1 MNPVKQYLPALLLL
15 AFASLIIGCTESPK
29 SRGTS
34 ATTEVTLIN
43 NIQGY
48 SFDNNRQ
55 LFEFD
60 SMAIAAGKVLE
71 TGTSIGANYPE
82 ANIIDGQG
90 KTLIPGII
98 DAHGHVS
105 SLGYTLQRIDVRQ
118 AGSAV
123 EAAAAVGDYAASN
136 QYLSW
141 VRGRGWNQVLWPDKQ
156 FPTAAHLDSEISDRP
171 VWLERIDGHAGWGNS
186 KALELAGITR
196 DTVSPAGGEILRDAN
211 GEPTGVLIDNA
222 MNLVSAVIPAPNQSE
237 IAAAL
242 DAVSSH
248 LLSLGITS
256 THDAGTTAAEHQL
269 YRQMADSGEMPVRVY
284 GMISSTEPSLEQ
296 ILAAGHSE
304 DKYQLYS
311 ARSIKIYTDGALGSR
326 GAAMLEPYSDRP
338 GHRGLLLTSAAQL
351 RKLFK
356 LATEA
361 DFQVAIH
368 AIGDKGNRIA
378 LDEIEHAYA
387 TVGGRHLRH
396 RIEHSQVVA
405 IDDIPRFKSL
415 DVIPSMQP
423 THATS
428 DMNMAEI
435 RIGRE
440 RLKGA
445 YAWRTFLDQGSI
457 VVSGSDYPVEL
468 ANPFDGIHAAV
479 TRQNKANQPEGGW
492 LPEEAMTIEEA
503 MRSFSIDA
511 AWGAH
516 QEDSLGG
523 LTKGK
528 WADFI
533 VIDQD
538 IYNIPAEDI
547 WKTQVLE
554 TWLAGKLVYTKGQ

>member
-1 MNPVKQYLPALLLL
+1 MQ
-15 AFASLIIGCTESPK
+15 
-29 SRGTS
+29 
-34 ATTEVTLIN
+34 
-43 NIQGY
+43 
-48 SFDNNRQ
+48 
-55 LFEFD
+55 
-60 SMAIAAGKVLE
+60 
-71 TGTSIGANYPE
+71 TGTSIGTNYPD

-105 SLGYTLQRIDVRQ
+105 SLGYTLQRIDVRE
-118 AGSAV
+118 ADSAA
-123 EAAAAVGDYAASN
+123 EAAAAVGGYAASN
-136 QYLSW
+136 QYLNW
-141 VRGRGWNQVLWPDKQ
+141 IRGRGWNQVLWPDKQ
-156 FPTAAHLDSEISDRP
+156 FPTAAQLDSEISDRP

-196 DTVSPAGGEILRDAN
+196 ETISPAGGEILKDAD

-222 MNLVSAVIPAPNQSE
+222 MNLVSTVIPAPDQSE

-269 YRQMADSGEMPVRVY
+269 YRQLADSGDMPVRVY

-304 DKYQLYS
+304 DEHQLYS

-338 GHRGLLLTSAAQL
+338 DHSGLLLTSAAQL

-428 DMNMAEI
+428 DMNMAEN
-435 RIGRE
+435 RIGGE

-479 TRQNKANQPEGGW
+479 TRQNKANQPRQAGCH
-492 LPEEAMTIEEA
+492 EEAMTIEEA

-516 QEDSLGG
+516 QEGSLGG
-523 LTKGK
+523 LT
-528 WADFI
+528 
-533 VIDQD
+533 
-538 IYNIPAEDI
+538 P
-547 WKTQVLE
+547 
-554 TWLAGKLVYTKGQ
+554 GQMGRFYYY

>member
-29 SRGTS
+29 SPGTS

-156 FPTAAHLDSEISDRP
+156 FPTAAQLDREISDRP

-196 DTVSPAGGEILRDAN
+196 DTVSPPGGEILRDAN

-538 IYNIPAEDI
+538 IYSIPAEDI

>member
-29 SRGTS
+29 SPGTS

-71 TGTSIGANYPE
+71 TGTSIGVNYPE

-123 EAAAAVGDYAASN
+123 EAAAAVGDYAANN

-196 DTVSPAGGEILRDAN
+196 DTVSPAGGEILKDAN

-304 DKYQLYS
+304 DRYQLYS